1 MKKLLYIILF
11 CFPWIAQGQQQE
23 VFSNFLMS
31 DYFYNPAIAGSKK
44 VDIAQ
49 INYHH
54 QWAGFKKAP
63 INIAANFSGSVN
75 QKGVHGYGA
84 TFLNSS
90 SGLMNSTGIYL
101 NYAYHLK
108 LNDSLKLGFGIQPGF
123 VQYRL
128 RLYDAVLADEGD
140 PVLSGAVYNANALDI
155 NTGLHLYSR
164 KFFAMISMQHAFTN
178 VLKFTSFNP
187 NLKYH
192 FTGVFGYNFFLKK
205 KPLTIQPSILL
216 KYARPTP
223 IQVSTM
229 VNLKIKEKYDVGVFW
244 KSNDMIGLTLGAT
257 FFERLTVNYSFEYGL
272 GKFRKF
278 NSGSHEIGLRF
289 IVTKKTKSLE
299 DQDEKLNKSIL
310 EEMNKKSKNK

>member
-1 MKKLLYIILF
+1 MRKLVQIFVLF
-11 CFPWIAQGQQQE
+11 WVVNCSAQQQE

-31 DYFYNPAIAGSKK
+31 DYFYNPAIAGSRN
-44 VDIAQ
+44 VDILQ
-49 INYHH
+49 VNYHH
-54 QWAGFKKAP
+54 QWVGFKNAP
-63 INIAANFSGSVN
+63 INVAANYSGSIN

-90 SGLMNSTGIYL
+90 SGLLNSTGIYL

-108 LNDSLKLGFGIQPGF
+108 LTDSLKLGFGIQPGF

-128 RLYDAVLADEGD
+128 KLYDAVVVDEGD

-155 NTGLHLYSR
+155 NTGVHLYSR
-164 KFFAMISMQHAFTN
+164 KFFVMLSMQHAFTN

-192 FTGVFGYNFFLKK
+192 FTGVFGYNFQLKK
-205 KPLTIQPSILL
+205 KPLMIQPSILI
-216 KYARPTP
+216 KYVRPTP
-223 IQVSTM
+223 IQVATM
-229 VNLKIKEKYDVGVFW
+229 INFKIKEKYDVGAFW
-244 KSNDMIGLTLGAT
+244 RSNDMIGITIGAT
-257 FFERLTVNYSFEYGL
+257 FFERLTVNYSYEYGL
-272 GKFRKF
+272 GKMRKF

-289 IVTKKTKSLE
+289 AVTKKKQSLE
-299 DQDEKLNKSIL
+299 DQDDKLNKSIL